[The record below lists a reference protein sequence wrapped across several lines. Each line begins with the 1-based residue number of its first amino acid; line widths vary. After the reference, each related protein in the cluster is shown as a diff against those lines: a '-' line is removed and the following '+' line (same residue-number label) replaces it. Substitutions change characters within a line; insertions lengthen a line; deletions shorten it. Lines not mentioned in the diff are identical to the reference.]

1 MVDAARALAY
11 EAAHRRE
18 QEAADAKLGFALGGV
33 AVSVLAG
40 DPNEAIAPGM
50 HPVVAD
56 EDDED
61 EEDDDEDEE
70 DEEEEDEE
78 DEEDEEEAEVESGP
92 SQTERLNAS
101 LLAAF
106 KGMLD
111 RFGPDS
117 LPGQLPSSFE
127 EDEEEEGRPE

>member
-1 MVDAARALAY
+1 
-11 EAAHRRE
+11 
-18 QEAADAKLGFALGGV
+18 
-33 AVSVLAG
+33 VLAG

-61 EEDDDEDEE
+61 EE
-70 DEEEEDEE
+70 EEEEEE
-78 DEEDEEEAEVESGP
+78 EEEAEVESGP

-111 RFGPDS
+111 RFGPES

>member
-33 AVSVLAG
+33 AVSLLAG

-61 EEDDDEDEE
+61 EEDDDEEE
-70 DEEEEDEE
+70 EEEEEEED
-78 DEEDEEEAEVESGP
+78 DEEEAEVESGP

>member
-61 EEDDDEDEE
+61 EEDDDDDDD
-70 DEEEEDEE
+70 DEEE
-78 DEEDEEEAEVESGP
+78 EEDEEEAEVESGP